1 METIILSK
9 QKVKP
14 SKPTPP
20 HLKNHKLCFLDQV
33 QPPVRIKTI
42 LFYENTTPAQ
52 NQNNLKNALSETLTL
67 FYPLAGELKEGS
79 TFVDCNDTGVVY
91 VEAQA
96 KTCLSYFLENPDLSQ
111 LKKLMIDVECHFV
124 SFQVTRFECG
134 GMAIGASMFHLV
146 SDANT
151 MSAFLNTWA
160 NIARERIMP
169 LASLD
174 FTSSSLLFPPQN
186 HLPQEL
192 SAFLKTLFFKE
203 GDQFLQRRFVFDSKA
218 IAAIKLKGG
227 SSSTVP
233 KPTRVQAL
241 TALIWKHMML
251 ASKAVKGSSSPS
263 CMLNHAVNLRPRL
276 HPPLPNASG
285 NVVWFATTFY
295 ESEITSDN
303 IDLSHLVGL
312 VREVFETFSNG
323 ENLKELEGDASFTY
337 LVNLATDTINSFGK
351 VDNYMFTSW
360 CRFGLDEVD
369 FGWGKPIWVAP
380 LLDPTCSLGHV
391 QIVILVESGRSS
403 DGIEAWILRN
413 KEEIL
418 ELENDEEFLQYAS
431 PNPSICIP

>member
-9 QKVKP
+9 EKVKP

-20 HLKNHKLCFLDQV
+20 HLKNHKLCFLDQI
-33 QPPVRIKTI
+33 QLPVTIKTI
-42 LFYENTTPAQ
+42 LFYDNTTFAQ

-67 FYPLAGELKEGS
+67 FYPLAGEVKEGS

-96 KTCLSYFLENPDLSQ
+96 KKRLSYFLENPDLSQ
-111 LKKLMIDVECHFV
+111 LKKLMIDVECHLV

-151 MSAFLNTWA
+151 VSAFLNTWA

-174 FTSSSLLFPPQN
+174 FKSLSLLFPPQN

-192 SAFLKTLFFKE
+192 SAFLDILFFKE

-218 IAAIKLKGG
+218 ISAIKLKAGANNI
-227 SSSTVP
+227 VP
-233 KPTRVQAL
+233 KPTRVEAL
-241 TALIWKHMML
+241 TAFIWKHMML
-251 ASKAVKGSSSPS
+251 ASKAVKGSSSSS

-276 HPPLPNASG
+276 HPPLPNAFG

-295 ESEITSDN
+295 ESEITMSHDN

-323 ENLKELEGDASFTY
+323 ENLKELEGDASFNY
-337 LVNLATDTINSFGK
+337 LVNMATDTINSFDK

-360 CRFGLDEVD
+360 CRFGLEEVD

-380 LLDPTCSLGHV
+380 LLDPTRSVVHV
-391 QIVILVESGRSS
+391 QIVILMESG